1 MIERKRKPAEPAEP
15 AASATPAEP
24 APRQRFSRAERRRM
38 LVEGAAAYYA
48 DHGLEATTRDVAASL
63 GVSQGLLYKYFAGKD
78 ALRDAV
84 YEHVFQDR
92 WQPEWDALL
101 VDVNIPLRDRLI
113 GFYSAYAAGFSYV
126 GMRLFMLAGLSS
138 RGLAG
143 RYSFP
148 LTDRIFKP
156 VIAALRIE
164 AGLDDL
170 ATVAMTRGERELAM
184 MLHGGVAFLGIRK
197 FIYQM
202 PLPDDL
208 SDVIELQVDTFL
220 GTAAQSLIRIHEA
233 ETLNVPLLR

>member
-1 MIERKRKPAEPAEP
+1 MI
-15 AASATPAEP
+15 
-24 APRQRFSRAERRRM
+24 
-38 LVEGAAAYYA
+38 VEGAAAYYA
-48 DHGLEATTRDVAASL
+48 DHGLDATTRDVAMSL
-63 GVSQGLLYKYFAGKD
+63 GVSQGLLYKYFDGKD

-84 YEHVFQDR
+84 YDHVFQDR

-101 VDVNIPLRDRLI
+101 ANGEMPLRDRLT

-143 RYSFP
+143 RYAFP

-170 ATVAMTRGERELAM
+170 DAVAMTRGERELAM

-208 SDVIELQVDTFL
+208 SDVIALQVDTFL

-233 ETLNVPLLR
+233 DTLNVPLLR

>member
-1 MIERKRKPAEPAEP
+1 MIERKRKPTDNAEAAAPAEP
-15 AASATPAEP
+15 P
-24 APRQRFSRAERRRM
+24 PRQRYGREERRRM
-38 LVEGAAAYYA
+38 IVEGAAAYFA
-48 DHGLEATTRDVAASL
+48 DAGLDATTRDVAASL
-63 GVSQGLLYKYFAGKD
+63 GVSQGLLYKYFDGKD

-84 YEHVFQDR
+84 YDHVFRDR
-92 WQPEWDALL
+92 WRPEWDSLL
-101 VDVNIPLRDRLI
+101 ADEGMALRDRLI
-113 GFYSAYAAGFSYV
+113 GFYSAYADGFSYV
-126 GMRLFMLAGLSS
+126 GMRLFMLAGLNS

-156 VIAALRIE
+156 VIAALRLE
-164 AGLDDL
+164 AGIDAFD
-170 ATVAMTRGERELAM
+170 AIAMTRGERELAM
-184 MLHGGVAFLGIRK
+184 MLHGGVVFLGIRK

-220 GTAAQSLIRIHEA
+220 GTAAQSLAQIHGA